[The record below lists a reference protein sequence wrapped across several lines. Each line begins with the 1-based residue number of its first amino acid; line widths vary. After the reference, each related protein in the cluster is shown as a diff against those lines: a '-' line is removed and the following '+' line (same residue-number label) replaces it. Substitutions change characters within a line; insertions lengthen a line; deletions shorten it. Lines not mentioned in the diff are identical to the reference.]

1 METTDKEYPQVKN
14 LDGSYF
20 RVLRNGKF
28 VERCFT
34 DMTTEEQDDFL
45 ETLDKDCLKA
55 MVKTFG
61 NALRGLCDMCHIE
74 GTEENED
81 D

>member
-1 METTDKEYPQVKN
+1 METADNEYPQVKN

-34 DMTTEEQDDFL
+34 DMTMEEQDDYL
-45 ETLDKDCLKA
+45 ETLDKEHLKA

-61 NALRGLCDMCHIE
+61 NALRGLCDMCNIE
-74 GTEENED
+74 GSSGEE
-81 D
+81 